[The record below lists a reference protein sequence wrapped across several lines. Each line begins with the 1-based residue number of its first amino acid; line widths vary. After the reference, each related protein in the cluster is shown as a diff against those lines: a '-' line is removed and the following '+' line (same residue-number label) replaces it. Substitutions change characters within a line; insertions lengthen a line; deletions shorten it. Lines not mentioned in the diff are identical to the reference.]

1 MTKKPALSLLFI
13 TPIIVSL
20 LIFCP
25 LKAMAA
31 PTAKMVNE
39 VVDYFY
45 NGQQEGPILADA
57 KLCKSIDA
65 LNCQENMDANAV
77 PMGEPIK
84 VWMQFFVPKGATY
97 DDIIVEY
104 KHEGVPRN
112 LTAHKVEGSIRYRM
126 VDKFKLDKLG
136 KWTITIKKGLTNL
149 KEFKINVIKK

>member
-1 MTKKPALSLLFI
+1 MTIKFSLSSRFV
-13 TPIIVSL
+13 TPIIIIL
-20 LIFCP
+20 LAFCP

-57 KLCKSIDA
+57 KLCKSIEA
-65 LNCQENMDANAV
+65 LNCQETMDANAV

-112 LTAHKVEGSIRYRM
+112 LTAHKVEGSIRYRL
-126 VDKFKLDKLG
+126 VDKFKLDKVG
-136 KWTITIKKGLTNL
+136 KWTITIKKGVANL

>member
-1 MTKKPALSLLFI
+1 MTIKFSLSSRFV
-13 TPIIVSL
+13 TPIIIIL
-20 LIFCP
+20 LAFCP

-65 LNCQENMDANAV
+65 LNCQEIMDANAV

-112 LTAHKVEGSIRYRM
+112 LTAHKVEGSIRYRL
-126 VDKFKLDKLG
+126 VDKFKLDKVG
-136 KWTITIKKGLTNL
+136 KWTITIKKGVANL